1 MRGDDT
7 TWITEIRKF
16 FLEQPSISILNNAHE
31 MKTGSFQ
38 TKHDDDDAR
47 QETLY
52 GIFVYLYIYIYI
64 IIDRY
69 LYIRLPSNI
78 NKHYRKS
85 IGYIGIICRAHIRK

>member
-38 TKHDDDDAR
+38 TKRDDDDD
-47 QETLY
+47 ETSRNAIRYFCLP
-52 GIFVYLYIYIYI
+52 IYI
-64 IIDRY
+64 
-69 LYIRLPSNI
+69 LLL
-78 NKHYRKS
+78 
-85 IGYIGIICRAHIRK
+85 C

>member
-38 TKHDDDDAR
+38 TKHDDDDD
-47 QETLY
+47 ETRDAIRYFCLP
-52 GIFVYLYIYIYI
+52 IYIYI
-64 IIDRY
+64 IIGTCIY
-69 LYIRLPSNI
+69 V
-78 NKHYRKS
+78 YRQT
-85 IGYIGIICRAHIRK
+85 